1 MNLDRLESLIGKEN
15 LNKLQNIKIAIV
27 GIGGVGGYVL
37 EGLVRSGVMN
47 ITLIDGDKIDPTNL
61 NRQIISTSNNIG
73 ELKVNEAA
81 KRVIQINPNVIVNK
95 FSIFLTK
102 ENIQDIIG
110 DDFDYVV
117 DACDDVDV
125 KIELIK
131 FCYKNN
137 IKIISSMGT
146 AKKLDGT
153 KFKIDTLNNTKYCP
167 LAKKIRKSLSLE
179 EQKYTTVVY
188 SEEVKKDINVLGSIS
203 YVPAIAGLL
212 ICNAIIND
220 IIKIEN

>member
-81 KRVIQINPNVIVNK
+81 KRVLQINPNVIVNK

-102 ENIQDIIG
+102 ENIQEII
-110 DDFDYVV
+110 DNDFDYVI
-117 DACDDVDV
+117 DACDDVDT

-167 LAKKIRKSLSLE
+167 LAKKIRKSLSLD

-188 SEEVKKDINVLGSIS
+188 SEEVQKDINVLGSIS

>member
-15 LNKLQNIKIAIV
+15 LNKLQNIKITIV

-102 ENIQDIIG
+102 ENIQEII
-110 DDFDYVV
+110 DNDFDYVI

-167 LAKKIRKSLSLE
+167 LAKKIRKSLSLD

-188 SEEVKKDINVLGSIS
+188 SEEVQKDINVLGSIS

>member
-15 LNKLQNIKIAIV
+15 LNKLQNIKIVIV

-47 ITLIDGDKIDPTNL
+47 ITLIDGDKIDSTNL

-81 KRVIQINPNVIVNK
+81 KRVLQINPNVIVNK

-110 DDFDYVV
+110 NDFDYVV

-167 LAKKIRKSLSLE
+167 LAKKIRKSLSLD

-188 SEEVKKDINVLGSIS
+188 SEEVQKDINVLGSIS

>member
-81 KRVIQINPNVIVNK
+81 KRVLQINPNVIVNK

-102 ENIQDIIG
+102 ENIQEII
-110 DDFDYVV
+110 DNDFDYVI

-131 FCYKNN
+131 FCYKND

-167 LAKKIRKSLSLE
+167 LAKKIRKSLSLD

-188 SEEVKKDINVLGSIS
+188 SEEVQKDINVLGSIS

>member
-1 MNLDRLESLIGKEN
+1 MNLDRLERLIGKEN

-47 ITLIDGDKIDPTNL
+47 ITLIDGDKIDSTNL

-81 KRVIQINPNVIVNK
+81 KRVLQINPNVTVNK

-102 ENIQDIIG
+102 ENIQDII
-110 DDFDYVV
+110 DNDFDYVI

-131 FCYKNN
+131 FCYRND

-167 LAKKIRKSLSLE
+167 LAKKIRKSLSLD

-188 SEEVKKDINVLGSIS
+188 SEEVQKDINVLGSIS

>member
-95 FSIFLTK
+95 FSIFLNK

-167 LAKKIRKSLSLE
+167 LAKKIRKSLSLD

-188 SEEVKKDINVLGSIS
+188 SEEVQKDINVLGSIS

>member
-1 MNLDRLESLIGKEN
+1 M
-15 LNKLQNIKIAIV
+15 
-27 GIGGVGGYVL
+27 GGYVL

-47 ITLIDGDKIDPTNL
+47 ITLIDGDKIDSTNL

-81 KRVIQINPNVIVNK
+81 KRVLQINPDVIVNK

-102 ENIQDIIG
+102 ENIQDII
-110 DDFDYVV
+110 DNDFDYVI

-131 FCYKNN
+131 FCYRND

-167 LAKKIRKSLSLE
+167 LAKKIRKSLSLD

-188 SEEVKKDINVLGSIS
+188 SEEVQKDINVLGSIS

>member
-81 KRVIQINPNVIVNK
+81 KRVLQINRNVIVNK

-110 DDFDYVV
+110 NDFDYVI

-131 FCYKNN
+131 FCYRND

-167 LAKKIRKSLSLE
+167 LAKKIRKSLSLD

-188 SEEVKKDINVLGSIS
+188 SEEVQKDINVLGSIS

>member
-47 ITLIDGDKIDPTNL
+47 ITLIDGDKIDSTNL

-81 KRVIQINPNVIVNK
+81 KRVLQINPDVIVNK

-102 ENIQDIIG
+102 ENIQDIIEN
-110 DDFDYVV
+110 DFDYVI
-117 DACDDVDV
+117 DACDDVDA

-131 FCYKNN
+131 FCYRND

-167 LAKKIRKSLSLE
+167 LAKKIRKSLSLD

-188 SEEVKKDINVLGSIS
+188 SEEVQKDINVLGSIS

>member
-73 ELKVNEAA
+73 ELKVNEAT
-81 KRVIQINPNVIVNK
+81 KRVLQINPNVIVNK

-102 ENIQDIIG
+102 ENIQEII
-110 DDFDYVV
+110 DNDFDYVV
-117 DACDDVDV
+117 DACDDVDA

-167 LAKKIRKSLSLE
+167 LAKKIRKSLSLD

-188 SEEVKKDINVLGSIS
+188 SEEVQKDINVLGSIS

>member
-15 LNKLQNIKIAIV
+15 LNKLQNIKIVIV

-81 KRVIQINPNVIVNK
+81 KRVLQINPNVIVNK

-110 DDFDYVV
+110 NDFDYVV

-167 LAKKIRKSLSLE
+167 LAKKIRKSLSLD

-188 SEEVKKDINVLGSIS
+188 SEEVQKDINVLGSIS

>member
-81 KRVIQINPNVIVNK
+81 KRVLQINRNVIVNK

-110 DDFDYVV
+110 NDFDYVI

-131 FCYKNN
+131 FCYRND

-167 LAKKIRKSLSLE
+167 LAKKIRKSLSLD

>member
-47 ITLIDGDKIDPTNL
+47 ITLIDGDKIDSTNL

-81 KRVIQINPNVIVNK
+81 KRVLQINPDVIVNK

-102 ENIQDIIG
+102 ENIQDII
-110 DDFDYVV
+110 DNDFDYVI

-125 KIELIK
+125 
-131 FCYKNN
+131 
-137 IKIISSMGT
+137 
-146 AKKLDGT
+146 
-153 KFKIDTLNNTKYCP
+153 TL
-167 LAKKIRKSLSLE
+167 LMLVMMLM
-179 EQKYTTVVY
+179 
-188 SEEVKKDINVLGSIS
+188 
-203 YVPAIAGLL
+203 
-212 ICNAIIND
+212 
-220 IIKIEN
+220 

>member
-47 ITLIDGDKIDPTNL
+47 ITLIDGDTIDSTNL

-81 KRVIQINPNVIVNK
+81 KRVLQINPNVVVNK

-110 DDFDYVV
+110 NDFDYVI
-117 DACDDVDV
+117 DACDDVDT

-131 FCYKNN
+131 FCYKNDV
-137 IKIISSMGT
+137 KIISSMGT

-167 LAKKIRKSLSLE
+167 LAKKIRKSLSVD
-179 EQKYTTVVY
+179 EQSHTIVVY
-188 SEEVKKDINVLGSIS
+188 SEETPKDINVLGSVA

>member
-81 KRVIQINPNVIVNK
+81 KRVLQINPNVIVNK

-110 DDFDYVV
+110 NDFDYVV

-131 FCYKNN
+131 FCYRSD

-167 LAKKIRKSLSLE
+167 LAKKIRKSLSLD

>member
-102 ENIQDIIG
+102 ENIQEII
-110 DDFDYVV
+110 DNDFDYVI
-117 DACDDVDV
+117 DACDDVAA

-146 AKKLDGT
+146 AKKLDGN

-167 LAKKIRKSLSLE
+167 LAKKIRKSLSLD

-188 SEEVKKDINVLGSIS
+188 SEEVQKDINVLGSIS

>member
-81 KRVIQINPNVIVNK
+81 KRVLQINPNVMVNK
-95 FSIFLTK
+95 FSVFLTK
-102 ENIQDIIG
+102 ENIQEII
-110 DDFDYVV
+110 DNDFDYVV
-117 DACDDVDV
+117 DACDDVDA

-167 LAKKIRKSLSLE
+167 LAKKIRKSLSLD

-188 SEEVKKDINVLGSIS
+188 SEEVQKDINVLGSIS

>member
-61 NRQIISTSNNIG
+61 NRQIISISNNIG

-81 KRVIQINPNVIVNK
+81 KRVLQINPNVMVNK

-102 ENIQDIIG
+102 ENIQEIIG
-110 DDFDYVV
+110 NDFDYVV
-117 DACDDVDV
+117 DACDDVNA

-131 FCYKNN
+131 FCYKND

-167 LAKKIRKSLSLE
+167 LAKKIRKSLSLD

-188 SEEVKKDINVLGSIS
+188 SEEVQKDINVLGSIS

-220 IIKIEN
+220 IIKIEI

>member
-102 ENIQDIIG
+102 ENIQEII
-110 DDFDYVV
+110 DNDFDYVI
-117 DACDDVDV
+117 DACDDVDA

-131 FCYKNN
+131 FCYKND

-167 LAKKIRKSLSLE
+167 LAKKIRKSLSLD

-188 SEEVKKDINVLGSIS
+188 SEEVQKDINVLGSIS

-220 IIKIEN
+220 TIKIEN

>member
-81 KRVIQINPNVIVNK
+81 KRVLQINPNVIVNK

-102 ENIQDIIG
+102 ENIQEII
-110 DDFDYVV
+110 DNDFDYVV

-167 LAKKIRKSLSLE
+167 LAKKIRKSLSLD

-188 SEEVKKDINVLGSIS
+188 SEEVQKDINVLGSIS

>member
-47 ITLIDGDKIDPTNL
+47 ITLIDGDKIEPTNL

-102 ENIQDIIG
+102 ENIQEII
-110 DDFDYVV
+110 DNDFDYVI

-167 LAKKIRKSLSLE
+167 LAKKIRKSLSLD
-179 EQKYTTVVY
+179 EQKYTAVVY
-188 SEEVKKDINVLGSIS
+188 SEEVQKNIKVLGSIS

>member
-102 ENIQDIIG
+102 ENIQEII
-110 DDFDYVV
+110 DNDFDYVI
-117 DACDDVDV
+117 DACDDVDT

-131 FCYKNN
+131 FCYKND

-167 LAKKIRKSLSLE
+167 LAKKIRKSLSLD

-188 SEEVKKDINVLGSIS
+188 SEEVQKDINVLGSIS

-220 IIKIEN
+220 TIKIEN

>member
-47 ITLIDGDKIDPTNL
+47 ITLIDGDKIDSTNL

-81 KRVIQINPNVIVNK
+81 KRVLQINPDVIVNK

-102 ENIQDIIG
+102 ENIQDII
-110 DDFDYVV
+110 DNDFDYVI

-137 IKIISSMGT
+137 IKIFSSMGT

-167 LAKKIRKSLSLE
+167 LAKKIRKSLSLD

-188 SEEVKKDINVLGSIS
+188 SEEVQKDINVLGSIS

>member
-81 KRVIQINPNVIVNK
+81 KRVLQINPNVIVNK

-110 DDFDYVV
+110 NDFDYVV

-167 LAKKIRKSLSLE
+167 LAKKIRKSLSLD

-188 SEEVKKDINVLGSIS
+188 SEEVQKDINVLGSIS

>member
-47 ITLIDGDKIDPTNL
+47 ITLIDGDKIDSTNL

-81 KRVIQINPNVIVNK
+81 KRVLQINPDVIVNK

-102 ENIQDIIG
+102 ENIQDII
-110 DDFDYVV
+110 DNDFDYVI
-117 DACDDVDV
+117 DACDDVDA

-131 FCYKNN
+131 FCYRND

-167 LAKKIRKSLSLE
+167 LAKKIRKSLSLD

-188 SEEVKKDINVLGSIS
+188 SEEVQKDINVLGSIS

>member
-81 KRVIQINPNVIVNK
+81 KRVLQINPDVIVNK

-102 ENIQDIIG
+102 ENIQDII
-110 DDFDYVV
+110 DNDFDYVI
-117 DACDDVDV
+117 DACDDVDA

-131 FCYKNN
+131 FCYRND

-167 LAKKIRKSLSLE
+167 LAKKIRKSLSLD

>member
-15 LNKLQNIKIAIV
+15 LNKLQNIKIVIV

-102 ENIQDIIG
+102 ENIQEII
-110 DDFDYVV
+110 DNDFDYVI
-117 DACDDVDV
+117 DACDDVDA

-131 FCYKNN
+131 FCYRND

-167 LAKKIRKSLSLE
+167 LAKKIRKSLSLD

-188 SEEVKKDINVLGSIS
+188 SEEVQKDINVLGSIS

-220 IIKIEN
+220 IIKIEI

>member
-81 KRVIQINPNVIVNK
+81 KRVLQINPNVIVNK

-102 ENIQDIIG
+102 ENIQEII
-110 DDFDYVV
+110 DNDFDYVI
-117 DACDDVDV
+117 DACDDVDA

-131 FCYKNN
+131 FCYKND

-167 LAKKIRKSLSLE
+167 LAKKIRKSLSLD

-188 SEEVKKDINVLGSIS
+188 SEEVQKDINVLGSIS

>member
-81 KRVIQINPNVIVNK
+81 KRVLQINPNVIVNK

-102 ENIQDIIG
+102 ENIQDII
-110 DDFDYVV
+110 DNDFDYVI
-117 DACDDVDV
+117 DACDDVDA

-131 FCYKNN
+131 FCYRND

-167 LAKKIRKSLSLE
+167 LAKKIRKSLSLD

-188 SEEVKKDINVLGSIS
+188 SEEVQKDINVLGSIS

>member
-47 ITLIDGDKIDPTNL
+47 ITLIDGDKIDSTNL

-81 KRVIQINPNVIVNK
+81 KRVLQINPNVMVNK

-102 ENIQDIIG
+102 ENIQDII
-110 DDFDYVV
+110 DNDFDYVI

-131 FCYKNN
+131 FCYKND

-167 LAKKIRKSLSLE
+167 LAKKIRKSLSLD

-188 SEEVKKDINVLGSIS
+188 SEEVQKDINVLGSIS

>member
-47 ITLIDGDKIDPTNL
+47 ITLIDGDKIDSTNL

-73 ELKVNEAA
+73 ELKINEAA
-81 KRVIQINPNVIVNK
+81 KRALQINPDVIVNK

-102 ENIQDIIG
+102 ENIQDII
-110 DDFDYVV
+110 DNDFDYVI

-137 IKIISSMGT
+137 IKIFSSMGT

-167 LAKKIRKSLSLE
+167 LAKKIRKSLSLD

-188 SEEVKKDINVLGSIS
+188 SEEVQKDINVLGSIS

>member
-47 ITLIDGDKIDPTNL
+47 ITLIDGDKIDSTNL

-81 KRVIQINPNVIVNK
+81 KRVLQINPDVIVNK

-102 ENIQDIIG
+102 ENIQDII
-110 DDFDYVV
+110 DNDFDYVI

-167 LAKKIRKSLSLE
+167 LAKKIRKSLSLD

-188 SEEVKKDINVLGSIS
+188 SEEVQKDINVLGSIS

>member
-81 KRVIQINPNVIVNK
+81 KRVLQINPNVIVNK

-102 ENIQDIIG
+102 ENIQEIIG
-110 DDFDYVV
+110 DDFDYVI
-117 DACDDVDV
+117 DACDDVDA

-131 FCYKNN
+131 FCYKND

-167 LAKKIRKSLSLE
+167 LAKKIRKSLSLD

-188 SEEVKKDINVLGSIS
+188 SEEVQRDINVLGSIS

>member
-15 LNKLQNIKIAIV
+15 LNKLQNIKIVIV

-47 ITLIDGDKIDPTNL
+47 ITLIDGDKIDSTNL

-81 KRVIQINPNVIVNK
+81 KRVLQINPDVIVNK

-102 ENIQDIIG
+102 ENIQDII
-110 DDFDYVV
+110 DNDFDYVI

-131 FCYKNN
+131 FCYKND

-167 LAKKIRKSLSLE
+167 LAKKIRKSLSLD

-188 SEEVKKDINVLGSIS
+188 SEEVQKDINVLGSIS

>member
-81 KRVIQINPNVIVNK
+81 KRVLQINPNVIVNK

-110 DDFDYVV
+110 DDFDYVI

-125 KIELIK
+125 KNELIK

-167 LAKKIRKSLSLE
+167 LAKKIRKSLSLD

-188 SEEVKKDINVLGSIS
+188 SEEVQKDINVLGSIS

>member
-102 ENIQDIIG
+102 ENIQEII
-110 DDFDYVV
+110 DNDFDYVI
-117 DACDDVDV
+117 DACDDVDA

-131 FCYKNN
+131 FCYKND

-167 LAKKIRKSLSLE
+167 LAKKIRKSLSLD

-188 SEEVKKDINVLGSIS
+188 SEEVQKDINVLGSIS

>member
-47 ITLIDGDKIDPTNL
+47 ITLIDGDKIDSTNL

-81 KRVIQINPNVIVNK
+81 KRVLQINPDVIVNK

-102 ENIQDIIG
+102 ENIQDII
-110 DDFDYVV
+110 DNDFDYVI

-131 FCYKNN
+131 FCYRND

-167 LAKKIRKSLSLE
+167 LAKKIRKSLSLD

>member
-81 KRVIQINPNVIVNK
+81 KRVIQINRNVIVNK

-102 ENIQDIIG
+102 ENIQDII
-110 DDFDYVV
+110 DNDFDYVI

-125 KIELIK
+125 KIEFIK
-131 FCYKNN
+131 FCYKND

-167 LAKKIRKSLSLE
+167 LAKKIRKSLSLD

-188 SEEVKKDINVLGSIS
+188 SEEVQKDINVLGSIS

>member
-81 KRVIQINPNVIVNK
+81 KRVLQINPNVMVNK

-102 ENIQDIIG
+102 ENIQEII
-110 DDFDYVV
+110 DNDFDYVV

-125 KIELIK
+125 KIELTK

-167 LAKKIRKSLSLE
+167 LAKKIRKSLSLD

-188 SEEVKKDINVLGSIS
+188 SEEVQKDINVLGSIS